1 VNCQN
6 KWSGASGYI
15 RVGHINVILAK
26 IMFINMNKL
35 PHTIEA
41 MESLFVNAKRR
52 SILFLLVGVLWFA
65 CCAYIYASTSN
76 EHLKSS
82 LTVFFGIAICVWGI
96 GAVSQLFVIN
106 KTSIPL
112 DEISDERIGNFT
124 IDEVRAMFKEVLDNT
139 VLKENPT
146 VYINSLSVYNAFA
159 MNTLFNFNRPT
170 NAIYMTRKCFDVL
183 NREEILAIL
192 YHEMAHFNKYMY
204 MESKTLNLGTLF
216 FLFLPFSFT
225 VLIPGVILKVIFVIL
240 MIFLVAYVWNKI
252 RAFHEFE
259 GHALE
264 YLCDTKA
271 AQRVGP
277 LAMIN
282 ALIVLSRENVKLD
295 LETKKDRLKKKVIN
309 TKPRILVDWTH
320 FDNHIV
326 NGKIEQ
332 EEYDQLILTLKKTQN
347 PMLIADSEIDEDGSS
362 HPSLTNRVLFLH
374 RNFAS
379 QRV

>member
-1 VNCQN
+1 
-6 KWSGASGYI
+6 
-15 RVGHINVILAK
+15 
-26 IMFINMNKL
+26 MFINMNKL

-76 EHLKSS
+76 ELLKTS
-82 LTVFFGIAICVWGI
+82 LTVFFWIAICVWVI
-96 GAVSQLFVIN
+96 AAVSQLFVIN

-112 DEISDERIGNFT
+112 DKISDERIGNFT
-124 IDEVRAMFKEVLDNT
+124 TDEVRAMFKEVLDNT

-159 MNTLFNFNRPT
+159 MNTLFNFYRPT
-170 NAIYMTRKCFDVL
+170 NAIYMTRMCFDVL

-216 FLFLPFSFT
+216 FLFLPFAFT

-240 MIFLVAYVWNKI
+240 MIFLVAYVWKKI

-271 AQRVGP
+271 SQRVGP

-295 LETKKDRLKKKVIN
+295 LETKKDRIKKKVIN

-332 EEYDQLILTLKKTQN
+332 EEYDQLILTLEKTQN
-347 PMLIADSEIDEDGSS
+347 PKLIADSEIDEDGSS

-374 RNFAS
+374 RNFSS